1 MRRSGSPWTGIKVVI
16 DKEIGDQF
24 QSARMR
30 IVEAVILI
38 AAIGAVY
45 AATQKIRE
53 SVGEDPFLLLR
64 LFTTAR
70 DPLPSFVA
78 FLGFFVPIIG
88 IALGFDAVNSEH
100 SRGTLSRL
108 LAQPIYRDALLAG
121 KFLSGLATIAIT
133 LTSLW
138 LLVTGLGLLLLGV
151 PPSWEEVL
159 RSVAFLVTTIAYS
172 GVWLAIAMLFSVVF
186 RQPATSALASL
197 ALWLLF
203 SVFWSMISGLVAEL
217 FRPENTGLL
226 SSLVEQARIE
236 QDISRLSPGTLF
248 GEATIGLLSPTTRA
262 LGPVLFS
269 QMQGAIMGTPLPVGQ
284 SLLLVWPHITGLIAA
299 MIAVFTIAYVTFQR
313 QEVRA

>member
-1 MRRSGSPWTGIKVVI
+1 MQRSGSPWTGIRVLI
-16 DKEIGDQF
+16 NKEMADHF

-45 AATQKIRE
+45 AATQKIRA

-78 FLGFFVPIIG
+78 FLNFFVPFIG
-88 IALGFDAVNSEH
+88 IALGFDAINSEH

-108 LAQPIYRDALLAG
+108 LAQPIFRDALLAG
-121 KFLSGLATIAIT
+121 KFLSGLATIGIT
-133 LTSLW
+133 LTTLW
-138 LLVTGLGLLLLGV
+138 LLVTGLGLVLLGI
-151 PPSWEEVL
+151 PPSGEEVV
-159 RSVAFLVTTIAYS
+159 RSAAFLVTTIVYG
-172 GVWLAIAMLFSVVF
+172 GVWLAIAIFFSVAF

-203 SVFWSMISGLVAEL
+203 SIFWSMIAGLAAEL
-217 FRPENTGLL
+217 LRPDNTGLL
-226 SSLVEQARIE
+226 SSVVEQARVA
-236 QDISRLSPGTLF
+236 QDISRLSPNTLF
-248 GEATIGLLSPTTRA
+248 GEATIALLSPTTRA
-262 LGPVLFS
+262 LSPVLFS
-269 QMQGAIMGTPLPVGQ
+269 QMQGAVMGAPLPVGQ
-284 SLLLVWPHITGLIAA
+284 SLLLVWPHMTGLIAA
-299 MIAVFTIAYVTFQR
+299 TIAVFTIAYVVFQR